1 MKNCETL
8 ERMLKMSVG
17 DRDKTGRIV
26 ARSFYKILRQNEF
39 THAEIMDVTGHIL
52 DGVIKDM
59 KANGKDRKSPV
70 DIQDFNI
77 PPHSKEVA

>member
-8 ERMLKMSVG
+8 ERMLNMSAG
-17 DRDKTGRIV
+17 DREKTGKIV
-26 ARSFYKILRQNEF
+26 ARSFYKILRENEF

-59 KANGKDRKSPV
+59 RANGKDKVSPV
-70 DIQDFNI
+70 DINDPDI
-77 PPHSKEVA
+77 RPHSKEVA

>member
-8 ERMLKMSVG
+8 ERMLKMSAG
-17 DRDKTGRIV
+17 DREKTGRIV

-52 DGVIKDM
+52 DGVINDI
-59 KANGKDRKSPV
+59 KASGKDVKKPV
-70 DIQDFNI
+70 DLISR
-77 PPHSKEVA
+77 PSSKEVA